1 PGPGEPPQPAPG
13 DRSVRDTR
21 KARCRSLRFRLACGM
36 SFGRL
41 VKDHHRTTERYA
53 PQPAC
58 VSLAELRDFLE
69 PSLGEL
75 WLDLCI
81 RGRCGAKQHEQR
93 QSVEMVP
100 DPHPLPPCRSLA
112 QTLGANYASFQFK
125 AGLTLDQRCSV
136 YRPR

>member
-1 PGPGEPPQPAPG
+1 
-13 DRSVRDTR
+13 
-21 KARCRSLRFRLACGM
+21 M
-36 SFGRL
+36 SIRRL

-53 PQPAC
+53 PQAVC

-81 RGRCGAKQHEQR
+81 CDRCDAKQHEQQ
-93 QSVEMVP
+93 QSVEMAP

-112 QTLGANYASFQFK
+112 QTLGANYAGFQLE
-125 AGLTLDQRCSV
+125 ARLTPSTAYI
-136 YRPR
+136 YRST

>member
-1 PGPGEPPQPAPG
+1 
-13 DRSVRDTR
+13 
-21 KARCRSLRFRLACGM
+21 M

-58 VSLAELRDFLE
+58 VPLAEPRDFLE
-69 PSLGEL
+69 PIPGEL

-81 RGRCGAKQHEQR
+81 RDRCGAKQHEQR

-100 DPHPLPPCRSLA
+100 DPHARPPCRSLA
-112 QTLGANYASFQFK
+112 QTLDANYAGFQLE
-125 AGLTLDQRCSV
+125 AGLTLDQR
-136 YRPR
+136 

>member
-1 PGPGEPPQPAPG
+1 
-13 DRSVRDTR
+13 
-21 KARCRSLRFRLACGM
+21 M

-53 PQPAC
+53 PQPAR

-81 RGRCGAKQHEQR
+81 RDRCRAKQHEQL

-100 DPHPLPPCRSLA
+100 DPHPISPLPEFSSNPRCKLRWFPIQSGIDSRS
-112 QTLGANYASFQFK
+112 T
-125 AGLTLDQRCSV
+125 V
-136 YRPR
+136 